1 MLKIYEDITLILFF
15 YFLYFIF
22 TYNEYKDH
30 ILYTHIFF
38 NNIKYIYF
46 CFRNILFKCLTL

>member
-1 MLKIYEDITLILFF
+1 MLKIYEDITLMLFF